1 MPGVNMPQYT
11 DTNGGANTV
20 KMSNGYPENANNSPN
35 SSQISADGSG
45 HHSNDGGPTLIS
57 RTQKQHTTQQVTT
70 TTKTIREIQ
79 YIGPDG
85 QPLEYVP
92 TSTSAAP
99 LSHHPRLST
108 SSVTGGYD
116 PSSTGG
122 GGGQGGG
129 GYPPPIENR
138 SSSTAFGGPGGPNPQ
153 GGQQAYAN
161 YAEYPHRPPTP
172 PSPSDRSS
180 SPPPQHREPDYMRKT
195 SSNSGVGGGYPPRSG
210 YDELDTT
217 LMPPRPGEAYNRGS
231 PGPSATGSM
240 SGSQG
245 GPPAQPFPVAPG
257 QGVGSFRPRYGSVE
271 PETISVGNLDNS
283 VFEEAAPRAMFDED
297 QDSAGQAPNN
307 EPPPMHRSK
316 SSLGAQSRGVPG
328 VHWRDPDLHEVIEF
342 LNNPNNVI
350 KANAAAYLQHLCYMD
365 DPVKAK
371 TRQLGGIAPLVA
383 LLTHDIPEIHRN
395 ACGALRNL
403 SYGRQNDEN
412 KRAIKAAGGV
422 TALVRLLRKTTDNEV
437 KELVTGVLWNLSS
450 CDDLKRIIIDEALL
464 VLVNIVII
472 PHSGWDPN
480 GPGNDTHWTT
490 VLRNSSG
497 ILRNISSAGDYGR
510 KKLRE
515 CEGLVDSVLYLV
527 KKAIE
532 KAYIDNKSV
541 ENCVCVLRNLS
552 YRSQEIEDPNYDKK
566 QILVGSAGANGG
578 LETRAGAKP
587 NSDNLGCFGAGKG
600 KRKDSAQ
607 STPPNPSSSRGPRSG
622 PSKGMDLLW
631 QPEVVQPYLN
641 LLSNCSNPE
650 TLEAAAGAIQNLS
663 ACYWQPS
670 IDIRAAVR
678 KEKGLPILVELLRME
693 VDKVVCAVAT
703 ALRNLA
709 IDQRNKELIGKY
721 AMRDLVQKLPAGNQ
735 QDVGTSDD
743 TIAAVLATLNE
754 VIKKHPEFSRS
765 LLEAGGVDRLM
776 MITRHRQRFSS
787 RVVKFASQVLYS
799 MWVHQE
805 LRDVYRKSG
814 WKETDFVT
822 KTIAARNARP
832 NSPTNLNSTLNRP
845 MASQSGTRYEDR
857 TMQRGGAAGGGAI
870 AAHMNNS
877 AAGFMPEEVQM
888 QNMSLYSGRDGGG
901 NGSQGGNAAAQQQAM
916 YAAHHGNHLV
926 RPGEPVYAQVNRDK
940 KKNSR
945 PVQGDPTQQQQLL
958 MHYGD
963 YSEHADHWQQ
973 QTNPQQTPPQQQQH
987 IHGPAAAPAGDS
999 WV

>member
-1 MPGVNMPQYT
+1 MPQYT
-11 DTNGGANTV
+11 DTNGGSGNAV
-20 KMSNGYPENANNSPN
+20 KMSNGYPDGLASNSPN
-35 SSQISADGSG
+35 SSQISADGSAG

-92 TSTSAAP
+92 TSGTSASAIT
-99 LSHHPRLST
+99 HHPRLST
-108 SSVTGGYD
+108 SSAGGYD
-116 PSSTGG
+116 PSSAGLPP
-122 GGGQGGG
+122 G
-129 GYPPPIENR
+129 GYPGPPPIEQR
-138 SSSTAFGGPGGPNPQ
+138 SSSAAFGGPGGPPPLPPP
-153 GGQQAYAN
+153 GGGGQQQQQAYAN

-172 PSPSDRSS
+172 PSPSDRSN
-180 SPPPQHREPDYMRKT
+180 SPPPQHREPDYMRKQ
-195 SSNSGVGGGYPPRSG
+195 SNNSGVSGGYPPRSG

-231 PGPSATGSM
+231 PGPSAAGSM

-245 GPPAQPFPVAPG
+245 GPPPVPFPVAPG

-271 PETISVGNLDNS
+271 PSEMAISVGNLDNS
-283 VFEEAAPRAMFDED
+283 VFEDASNSPVLVSAAPRAMFDED
-297 QDSAGQAPNN
+297 QDSQSQAPNN

-497 ILRNISSAGDYGR
+497 ILRNVSSAGDYGR

-566 QILVGSAGANGG
+566 QILVGAAGANGG
-578 LETRAGAKP
+578 ATGAAGGAQGANGTGVTGETRAGAKP
-587 NSDNLGCFGAGKG
+587 NSDNLGCFGAGKA

-607 STPPNPSSSRGPRSG
+607 ATPPNPSSSRRSGSG

-857 TMQRGGAAGGGAI
+857 TMQRGGGAAGGGAI

-877 AAGFMPEEVQM
+877 AAAGGFMPEEVQM
-888 QNMSLYSGRDGGG
+888 QNMSLYSGGGQGG
-901 NGSQGGNAAAQQQAM
+901 NGGGPGGNSAAQQQAV
-916 YAAHHGNHLV
+916 YAAHHGNHL
-926 RPGEPVYAQVNRDK
+926 PE
-940 KKNSR
+940 NS
-945 PVQGDPTQQQQLL
+945 
-958 MHYGD
+958 Y
-963 YSEHADHWQQ
+963 
-973 QTNPQQTPPQQQQH
+973 
-987 IHGPAAAPAGDS
+987 
-999 WV
+999 